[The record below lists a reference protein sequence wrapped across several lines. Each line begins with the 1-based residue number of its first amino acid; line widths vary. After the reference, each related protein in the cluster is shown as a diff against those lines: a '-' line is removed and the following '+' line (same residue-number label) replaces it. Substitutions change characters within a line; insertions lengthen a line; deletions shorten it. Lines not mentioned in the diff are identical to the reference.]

1 MILARRKLRLLN
13 SQTDLKVAHQNL
25 FPSAKKCFVSFE
37 LVKFGGSTKIYGFK
51 DFLGEDSTL
60 KLGLSL
66 NQGSGDRKL
75 TL

>member
-37 LVKFGGSTKIYGFK
+37 PEFGGSTAIYGFK

-60 KLGLSL
+60 RGTRDLRTVNLPC
-66 NQGSGDRKL
+66 D
-75 TL
+75 